1 MHIALL
7 KDVVGSIIG
16 PTGVPI
22 VDLLYGKKNVNE
34 FLIAKKLKLTINQ
47 TRNMLYRLSDEG
59 LVSFIRKKDAKKGGW
74 YTYFWTLSLEKSLIK
89 FKDKITKEINELEGS
104 IQTRKTVRFFICNT
118 CGTEMSEEQA
128 LLHDYHCTECGELM
142 HPKNPGVEI
151 ASTQE
156 KVNKLKEM
164 LAKVEGQLSGVLEVE
179 EKKKIRKLK
188 AEQKKKQV
196 ERALRRKQKQK
207 EKEKDKLRG
216 KKNGSKRGSERKRKK

>member
-7 KDVVGSIIG
+7 KDVVGSILG
-16 PTGVPI
+16 PSGVPI

-74 YTYFWTLSLEKSLIK
+74 YTYFWTLSLEKSLAK

-104 IQTRKTVRFFICNT
+104 IQTKKTVRFFICNT
-118 CGTEMSEEQA
+118 CGSEMSEEQA
-128 LLHDYHCTECGELM
+128 LLHDYHCIECGELM
-142 HPKNPGVEI
+142 HPKDPNAEI
-151 ASTQE
+151 AVTQE

-164 LAKVEGQLSGVLEVE
+164 LSKVDGELSGVLQVE

-196 ERALRRKQKQK
+196 ERALRRKQK
-207 EKEKDKLRG
+207 EKEKNKLLRG
-216 KKNGSKRGSERKRKK
+216 KKNNSKRSSERKRKR

>member
-7 KDVVGSIIG
+7 KDVVGSILG
-16 PTGVPI
+16 PAGVPI
-22 VDLLYGKKNVNE
+22 VDLLYDKKNVNE

-89 FKDKITKEINELEGS
+89 FKEKITKEMNELEGS
-104 IQTRKTVRFFICNT
+104 IHTKKTVRFFVCAT
-118 CGTEMSEEQA
+118 CANEMSEEQA

-142 HPKNPGVEI
+142 QPKDPSAEI
-151 ASTQE
+151 AVTQE
-156 KVNKLKEM
+156 KVGKLREI
-164 LAKVEGQLSGVLEVE
+164 LAKVDGELSGVLQVE
-179 EKKKIRKLK
+179 EKKKFRKIK

-196 ERALRRKQKQK
+196 ERALRRKER
-207 EKEKDKLRG
+207 EKEKIKLLRG
-216 KKNGSKRGSERKRKK
+216 KKSGSKRSAVPKRKK